1 MLLKTQFNTTQVEI
15 TMAEFY
21 SKPIFIKSELKST
34 TPVSFQNVRTNFNF
48 CIVANAF
55 IQSNPQHTALYEMS
69 QRVLE
74 NVKSYFE
81 EYLSVNFY
89 DDLNV

>member
-34 TPVSFQNVRTNFNF
+34 TPVSVQNFRTNFNF
-48 CIVANAF
+48 WSVANAF